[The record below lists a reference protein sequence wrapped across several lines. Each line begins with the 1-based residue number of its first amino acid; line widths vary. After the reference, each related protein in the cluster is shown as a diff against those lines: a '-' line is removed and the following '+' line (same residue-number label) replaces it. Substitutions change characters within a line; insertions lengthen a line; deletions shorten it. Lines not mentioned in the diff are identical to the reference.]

1 MLTRHGWAMLL
12 AAAAAFATGRV
23 FALIELYV
31 LGASLVVAVLV
42 GVVVANTRAPQLSVE
57 RSTDPESPVAG
68 SPITVLMR
76 LTQRGRRS
84 TPELTLWERVGNVGG
99 ATMSLAPLSP
109 RSSAGATYAIPATRR
124 GILVCGPLQVRRSD
138 PLGLACRTRD
148 VAGTDEIVVLP
159 LTVPLAPPRIGSPGV
174 LGQTLKAKAVAQG
187 GLDFHGLREYV
198 PGDDPRRISW
208 KASARST
215 ELLVRE
221 HADDELRRVT
231 VALDALIDDERAFE
245 RAVSAA
251 ASVVLAC
258 AATELDVRVVSQ
270 EADWR
275 GPDVV
280 RVASRGLAVIERAS
294 GPAPVPPGPSTPE
307 GLGVVV
313 LVTDRAASD
322 FVAAARAQ
330 LGRNQTVVT
339 ITTAAPAAPAAPAE
353 GMMDGHLVVAAPSLH
368 QLESSWNRLVGDT
381 RLGVGG

>member
-1 MLTRHGWAMLL
+1 MLTRHGWATLL
-12 AAAAAFATGRV
+12 AAAAAFSTGRV

-31 LGASLVVAVLV
+31 LGAALVAAVGVAVLV
-42 GVVVANTRAPQLSVE
+42 ANTRRPQLSVTRFTE
-57 RSTDPESPVAG
+57 PESPVAG
-68 SPITVLMR
+68 SPISVLMDI
-76 LTQRGRRS
+76 THHGRRS
-84 TPELTLWERVGNVGG
+84 TPEVTLWERVGNVGG
-99 ATMSLAPLSP
+99 ATMSLAPL
-109 RSSAGATYAIPATRR
+109 RAGSTVQATYAIPATRR
-124 GILVCGPLQVRRSD
+124 GVLTCGPLQVRRSD
-138 PLGLACRTRD
+138 PLGLAARTRD
-148 VAGTDEIVVLP
+148 VAGTDEIIVLP
-159 LTVPLAPPRIGSPGV
+159 LTVALAPPRIGSPGV

-187 GLDFHGLREYV
+187 GVDFHGLREYV

-231 VALDALIDDERAFE
+231 VALDALITDERAFE

-251 ASVVLAC
+251 ASVLLAC
-258 AATELDVRVVSQ
+258 STTDLDLRVVSQ

-280 RVASRGLAVIERAS
+280 RVASRGLALIEQAS
-294 GPAPVPPGPSTPE
+294 EPAPVPPGPSTPE

-313 LVTDRAASD
+313 LITDRAASD
-322 FVAAARAQ
+322 FVSSARAQ

-339 ITTAAPAAPAAPAE
+339 ITTAAPAE
-353 GMMDGHLVVAAPSLH
+353 GMTDGHLLVAAPSLQ